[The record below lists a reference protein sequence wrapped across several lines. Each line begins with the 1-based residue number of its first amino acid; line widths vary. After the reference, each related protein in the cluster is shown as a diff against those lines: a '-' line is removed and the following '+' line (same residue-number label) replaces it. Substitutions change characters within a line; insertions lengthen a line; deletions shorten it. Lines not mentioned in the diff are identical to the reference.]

1 MKMLRALG
9 LLLAAT
15 LLLAA
20 CDYKELCYD
29 HRHYIDMKVIFD
41 WQKSPDADVAGMTV
55 VCYSQTKTSAEPV
68 RYDYTGMKGGT
79 AQLTQ
84 DTYRA
89 ATYNYDTEAILY
101 RNMQSAAAL
110 EAYTRQ
116 STIEEGT
123 RLAAFTR
130 GYPMPKA
137 RGAEDEPVILEP
149 DPLWATVGSD
159 VELTQAVNPDLITLL
174 PQPCTRHVNITIN
187 NVPNLGYTSDF
198 GASLSGLSPSYEIAA
213 HEPGNGAAT
222 EAFSMRV
229 SGTSTL
235 TGSLCIFGHCPHQS
249 EDEINQHILTIYAI
263 LADGTKWYYSLDIT
277 DEMHE
282 ASEDPDIDDDEDI
295 NIEIAEELPIPKPMT
310 SDSGFVPTIDGWQS
324 IEINVDM

>member
-55 VCYSQTKTSAEPV
+55 LCYSQTKTSAEPV

-263 LADGTKWYYSLDIT
+263 LALYVILKF
-277 DEMHE
+277 
-282 ASEDPDIDDDEDI
+282 AQ
-295 NIEIAEELPIPKPMT
+295 N
-310 SDSGFVPTIDGWQS
+310 Q
-324 IEINVDM
+324 